1 MSELLNKII
10 PILAEYS
17 TLNVEDIHR
26 EDSLENLQIDS
37 LSLVEIIFDLEE
49 QFDIKIPDEAELN
62 EMGLSMEDVGNIET
76 LVLTLLENKKA

>member
-1 MSELLNKII
+1 MSEHLNTII

-17 TLNVEDIHR
+17 TLNAEDIHR

-62 EMGLSMEDVGNIET
+62 EMGLSMENVGNIET
-76 LVLTLLENKKA
+76 LVLTLLKNK